1 MGDEQGDS
9 GEQGTAGE
17 LHGELG
23 AGSAVLGAGLGQ
35 RGRRGAM
42 GTEKSE
48 LNETREELRGEL
60 GGRDKGRRQGRERE
74 QREQGKKMRAQGREP
89 AGFYLLAERR
99 MKKKIKG

>member
-9 GEQGTAGE
+9 GEQDTAGE

-42 GTEKSE
+42 GTGKSE
-48 LNETREELRGEL
+48 LNETREELGEL
-60 GGRDKGRRQGRERE
+60 NAACRPGNRR
-74 QREQGKKMRAQGREP
+74 
-89 AGFYLLAERR
+89 AGAAR
-99 MKKKIKG
+99 